1 MRGYLAFLR
10 GAIQVGVTYRLS
22 FLFIVFGNV
31 LYMIIAY
38 FLWRSIYAGQEMIN
52 GLTFDQAFLYI
63 ALGSTVFILL
73 KTYADWGM
81 SQEIRDGTI
90 SVYLTKPI
98 DYQWYT
104 LATTVGF
111 SSTSLVTVTLPTIL
125 MLAFVFRINAGF
137 GIGYLF
143 FPVSLALAFLIS
155 FHFDYLVG
163 LTSFY
168 TESIWGIST
177 TKEILI
183 SVLSGALLPLQFFP
197 EAFQRILMA
206 LPFQA
211 IYYSPLMMVTEPDRN
226 AAVFLQ
232 MLAVQAVWAVV
243 TFAAC
248 RLFYN
253 QAVKVLRV
261 AGG

>member
-10 GAIQVGVTYRLS
+10 GAMQVGVIYRLS

-38 FLWRSIYAGQEMIN
+38 FLWHSIYAGKAMIN

-104 LATTVGF
+104 LATTIGF

-125 MLAFVFRINAGF
+125 MLAFVFRIEAGF

-143 FPVSLALAFLIS
+143 FPVSLMLAFLIS

-177 TKEILI
+177 SKEIII

-197 EAFQRILMA
+197 AAFQRILMA
-206 LPFQA
+206 LPFQT
-211 IYYSPLMMVTEPDRN
+211 IYFTPLMMVTQP
-226 AAVFLQ
+226 AQSVAVFLR
-232 MLAVQAVWAVV
+232 MLGVQVFWMIV
-243 TFAAC
+243 TYAAC
-248 RLFYN
+248 RLFYS

>member
-10 GAIQVGVTYRLS
+10 GAIQVGVIYRLG
-22 FLFIVFGNV
+22 FLFIIFGNV
-31 LYMIIAY
+31 LYMIVAF
-38 FLWRSIYAGQEMIN
+38 FLWRSIYAGKAEMN

-73 KTYADWGM
+73 KTYTDWGM
-81 SQEIRDGTI
+81 SDEIRTGMI

-104 LATTVGF
+104 LSISLGF
-111 SSTSLVTVTLPTIL
+111 TIPSLVTITLPTIL
-125 MLAFVFRINAGF
+125 LAIVF
-137 GIGYLF
+137 GIHIDLGIGLLF
-143 FPVSLALAFLIS
+143 FPVSLMLAFLIS
-155 FHFDYLVG
+155 FHFDYLIG
-163 LTSFY
+163 LTAFY

-177 TKEILI
+177 SKEIII

-197 EAFQRILMA
+197 VAFQRILLA

-211 IYYSPLMMVTEPDRN
+211 IYYTPLTMVAQPAQD
-226 AAVFLQ
+226 AGIFLR
-232 MLAVQAVWAVV
+232 MLAVQAFWTVA

-248 RLFYN
+248 RVFYR
-253 QAVKVLRV
+253 QAIKVLRV

>member
-1 MRGYLAFLR
+1 M
-10 GAIQVGVTYRLS
+10 V
-22 FLFIVFGNV
+22 
-31 LYMIIAY
+31 IAY
-38 FLWRSIYAGQEMIN
+38 YLWRSIYAQSESIN

-81 SQEIRDGTI
+81 SAEIRDGTI
-90 SVYLTKPI
+90 AVFLTKPI
-98 DYQWYT
+98 DYQLYT
-104 LATTVGF
+104 LSTTIGF
-111 SSTSLVTVTLPTIL
+111 SATSLVTVTVPTIL
-125 MLAFVFRINAGF
+125 LLLVF
-137 GIGYLF
+137 GIHIAIGPGFLF
-143 FPVSLALAFLIS
+143 FPLSLILAFFIS
-155 FHFDYLVG
+155 FNFDYMVG
-163 LTSFY
+163 LAAFY

-197 EAFQRILMA
+197 AGIQQILQW

-211 IYYSPLMMVTEPDRN
+211 IYFTPLMMVTKPDQGLN
-226 AAVFLQ
+226 VFLS
-232 MLAVQAVWAVV
+232 MLGVQAVWATV
-243 TFAAC
+243 TYALT
-248 RLFYN
+248 RLLYS